1 MRAVE
6 RLTWPLG
13 RRSLVAM
20 LRGSVSAPPS
30 ARASLAFGILEAA
43 SDAEVK
49 RWLKALEA
57 AGALV
62 EVETDDGY
70 RVLQAVPGAAL
81 PSLGPKSGGPV
92 DDSVVER
99 LRSWRLERSRE
110 DGVPAYVVL
119 HDATLRDLAAAR
131 PASLHELAAVKGF
144 GPTKIERYG
153 DDVLALR
160 RCLQDPDERRDSAAE
175 GRPAAAGAARV
186 AFVLIHHKIL
196 YALAVTNGFEG

>member
-1 MRAVE
+1 
-6 RLTWPLG
+6 
-13 RRSLVAM
+13 M

-49 RWLKALEA
+49 RWVKALEA

-70 RVLQAVPGAAL
+70 RVLHAVPGRGAAVARAEER
-81 PSLGPKSGGPV
+81 GPV

-131 PASLHELAAVKGF
+131 PRACTSS
-144 GPTKIERYG
+144 
-153 DDVLALR
+153 R
-160 RCLQDPDERRDSAAE
+160 R
-175 GRPAAAGAARV
+175 
-186 AFVLIHHKIL
+186 
-196 YALAVTNGFEG
+196 

>member
-49 RWLKALEA
+49 RWLKALE
-57 AGALV
+57 GANAIE

-70 RVLQAVPGAAL
+70 RVLHAVPGVDL
-81 PSLGPKSGGPV
+81 PALGPRSVGPI

-99 LRSWRLERSRE
+99 LRSWR
-110 DGVPAYVVL
+110 
-119 HDATLRDLAAAR
+119 AAAI
-131 PASLHELAAVKGF
+131 A
-144 GPTKIERYG
+144 
-153 DDVLALR
+153 
-160 RCLQDPDERRDSAAE
+160 
-175 GRPAAAGAARV
+175 
-186 AFVLIHHKIL
+186 
-196 YALAVTNGFEG
+196 

>member
-1 MRAVE
+1 VAAVA

-49 RWLKALEA
+49 RWLKALET
-57 AGALV
+57 AGAIA

-70 RVLQAVPGAAL
+70 RVLQAVPGATL
-81 PSLGPKSGGPV
+81 PSLGRKSVGPM

-99 LRSWRLERSRE
+99 LRSWRLERSR
-110 DGVPAYVVL
+110 DDRVPAYVVFS
-119 HDATLRDLAAAR
+119 DATLRDLAAVQ

-144 GPTKIERYG
+144 GPTRIERYG
-153 DDVLALR
+153 DDVLAL
-160 RCLQDPDERRDSAAE
+160 LV
-175 GRPAAAGAARV
+175 PAGS
-186 AFVLIHHKIL
+186 
-196 YALAVTNGFEG
+196 